1 MKMITRKMN
10 VDKAAAAEYIQWLTR
25 RIKTAPV
32 EDNIIQI
39 RCLDSA
45 KSALIAA
52 NVFTKKEINE
62 IVASAK
68 FFRNKWKKL

>member
-1 MKMITRKMN
+1 MDR
-10 VDKAAAAEYIQWLTR
+10 AAAAEYIQWLTR

-45 KSALIAA
+45 KSVLIAA
-52 NVFTKKEINE
+52 NVFSKKEINE

-68 FFRNKWKKL
+68 FFRNKWEKL

>member
-1 MKMITRKMN
+1 MTKRKTN
-10 VDKAAAAEYIQWLTR
+10 VDRAAAAEYIQWLTR

-32 EDNIIQI
+32 DDNIIQI

-45 KSALIAA
+45 KSALIVA

-68 FFRNKWKKL
+68 FFRNEWEKL